1 MYLTTACKLH
11 EAKLTELREGKEKST
26 IIVSLRVTYIMQVKI
41 IIEMIKPLIVL
52 SINLIWHYKTFPVT
66 IAKCTFFKTHMTI
79 CQNRPYSV
87 PQDAS

>member
-52 SINLIWHYKTFPVT
+52 SINLI
-66 IAKCTFFKTHMTI
+66 
-79 CQNRPYSV
+79 
-87 PQDAS
+87 